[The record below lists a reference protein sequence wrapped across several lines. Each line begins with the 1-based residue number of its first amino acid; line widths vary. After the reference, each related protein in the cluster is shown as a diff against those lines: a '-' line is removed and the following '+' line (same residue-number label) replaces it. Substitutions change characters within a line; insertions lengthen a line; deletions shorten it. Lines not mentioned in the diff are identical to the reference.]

1 MNFKETYEEDLC
13 EVFFDTDELASEH
26 SIDGQ
31 TVTVV
36 LKEVSYTNA
45 KQMSGRSLSAV
56 NPKETAVNK
65 SSTILYIREKDVTR
79 KYTVNA
85 MIDVDGRK
93 LFVQDVCFSDGIYK
107 LTIGGYAV

>member
-1 MNFKETYEEDLC
+1 M
-13 EVFFDTDELASEH
+13 FFDTDELASEH
-26 SIDGQ
+26 LIDGQ

-36 LKEVSYTNA
+36 LTEISHTNA
-45 KQMSGRSLSAV
+45 KQMSGRALSAV
-56 NPKETAVNK
+56 NPKETAVNR
-65 SSTILYIREKDVTR
+65 SSAILYIRKKDVSR

-93 LFVQDVCFSDGIYK
+93 LFVQDVSFSDGIYK